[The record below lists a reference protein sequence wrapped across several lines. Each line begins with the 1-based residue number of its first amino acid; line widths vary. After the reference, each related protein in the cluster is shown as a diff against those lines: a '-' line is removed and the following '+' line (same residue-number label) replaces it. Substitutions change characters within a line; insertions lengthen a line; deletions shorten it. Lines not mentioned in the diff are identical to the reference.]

1 MARSRTARD
10 DALSGQ
16 PFSIILESISDGV
29 FTVDESWRVTS
40 FNRAAETITG
50 IPRAQAVGRPCWE
63 VFRASLC
70 ERDCALRRTFATGRP
85 VVGRSAFIVRGDGER
100 LPISVSTAVLRDAQG
115 RVIGGAETFRDLSA
129 VEELRK
135 ELSGR
140 FEIGDFVSRSPAMRR
155 LFDVVLQVA
164 ASDCTVL
171 IQGET
176 GTGKEL
182 LARAL
187 HNAGRR
193 RGRPFIAV
201 NCAALPE
208 TLLESELFGYRAGA
222 FTGAQRDKPGRFALA
237 EAGTLFLD
245 EIGDMPP
252 SVQVKLLRVLQDGT
266 YDVVGGIRTVRADVR
281 VVAATHRDLER
292 RVEEGSF
299 RADLYYRINVVKIEI
314 PPLRERREDVPLL
327 VDHFVARLNRLQ
339 GRRSAASTPRCWACS
354 WPTSSP
360 ATCGSSRTSSSTRS
374 SCAKGTGW
382 SSAICP
388 RASCPAGVRAHRR
401 SPSVRRRGRR
411 RPGSSPKR
419 SSDTASTASPAPG
432 PWASTRARC
441 SARSAPSASRSRS
454 ATDARESAPERPLHR
469 PGSGG
474 PTRRRVP
481 SDRHVHR

>member
-339 GRRSAASTPRCWACS
+339 GKAIRGVHPEVLGLLMAYEFPGNVRELENILEHAFVLCEGDRLELRHLPPRFLSRRGP
-354 WPTSSP
+354 
-360 ATCGSSRTSSSTRS
+360 
-374 SCAKGTGW
+374 GT
-382 SSAICP
+382 
-388 RASCPAGVRAHRR
+388 
-401 SPSVRRRGRR
+401 PSVAIRE
-411 RPGSSPKR
+411 
-419 SSDTASTASPAPG
+419 A
-432 PWASTRARC
+432 TRATEAGLITEALERHGFDRLA
-441 SARSAPSASRSRS
+441 SARALGIHKSTLFRKIRALGLPLPERDGRSRKR
-454 ATDARESAPERPLHR
+454 A
-469 PGSGG
+469 
-474 PTRRRVP
+474 
-481 SDRHVHR
+481 